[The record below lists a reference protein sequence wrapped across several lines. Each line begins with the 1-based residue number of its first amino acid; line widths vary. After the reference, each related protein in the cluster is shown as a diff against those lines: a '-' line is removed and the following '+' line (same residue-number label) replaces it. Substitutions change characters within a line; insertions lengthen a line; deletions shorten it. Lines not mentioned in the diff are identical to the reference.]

1 MIILDYRERIMNRID
16 QAIIDLARAF
26 CQLKQH
32 DEVLYTKA
40 LQSLVA
46 LALSEEKIERVSSIE
61 RDMQYVG
68 QILSNTRRVRA
79 TAGDAV
85 LDFPCRRKGDRRVSA
100 R

>member
-1 MIILDYRERIMNRID
+1 MMIILDYRERIMNRID

-61 RDMQYVG
+61 RDMQ
-68 QILSNTRRVRA
+68 LS
-79 TAGDAV
+79 
-85 LDFPCRRKGDRRVSA
+85 LIHI
-100 R
+100 

>member
-1 MIILDYRERIMNRID
+1 MNRID

-85 LDFPCRRKGDRRVSA
+85 LDPLSLIHI
-100 R
+100 